1 MTEFNNLPLVRIDVE
16 YDRRKHGFGS
26 ASPRNYNTHATKIND
41 DVVELLNETK
51 KKEAK
56 GLNPELILKI
66 SYSNKIQADELRKCD
81 LEVIGEDSNNALILF
96 ASDKELTE
104 FRARLAQYQ
113 NGPKE
118 GNKHPSYNQ
127 VFANIESVS
136 TLTPQDRIGPKLSK
150 IEIKNN
156 DTYWVDIELWH
167 LGSRQLCYEKIEEV
181 RKIILTNQGRVTDNY
196 IGKSIVVLRA
206 NLTGELIK
214 ILLEDSIVR
223 LIDIPPKPYFNPKE
237 ISNLT
242 IDSFPEVIPPDPKST
257 GVCVIDSGVMQGHP
271 MIGPALGD
279 SVSFPSEIG
288 DPTDKEGHGT
298 KVSGIAL
305 YGDVLECINNGVF
318 KPQSKL
324 YSARV
329 TNEYNSFDDEK
340 LITTQMRD
348 AINYFYHEYGC
359 RIFNISLGDSEKPYV
374 EGKQTYWAAT
384 LDELIRE
391 LDIVI
396 IVSAGNYFY
405 DGEIEENVLSEY
417 PTFLF
422 GEKARIIDPA
432 SAALAITVGSYCA
445 YESGPTINLFR
456 QETRVDA
463 RVIGKENYPSPFTRT
478 GPGVQGSIK
487 PELCEYGGNLLFDG
501 LIGRITID
509 RALSVV
515 STSKELPNELF
526 TTDIGTSFAAPVVT
540 YKASKI
546 LNVFKGA
553 SANLVRA
560 ILVHSAE
567 YPKGIEDTFSKDE
580 LLKVY
585 GYGVAQIDKF
595 LTSNNQR
602 VTLFAE
608 ASIELDKFHIFE
620 VPIPKD
626 FNEVRGKR
634 FISVTLAYDPPTR
647 HTRFDYLGITMS
659 YRLIRGKSIDEVVNF
674 FKPKNQVDTEL
685 DESVPSAN
693 NCKLVPTPSVRE
705 KCTVQKS
712 TFTASNPLD
721 YGDTYYLVV
730 RCESKWATEEVGTQK
745 YALVVTL
752 EHTKKEVDLY
762 TEISQRVQ
770 ESISIRE
777 RLRVKKV
784 KVKI

>member
-16 YDRRKHGFGS
+16 YDRRKHGFGN
-26 ASPRNYNTHATKIND
+26 ASSRNYNTHATKINN

-51 KKEAK
+51 KNETK

-66 SYSNKIQADELRKCD
+66 SYANKIQADELRKCD

-127 VFANIESVS
+127 VFANIETVS

-167 LGSRQLCYEKIEEV
+167 LGSRQLCNEKIEEV

-206 NLTGELIK
+206 NLTGELVK

-223 LIDIPPKPYFNPKE
+223 LIDIPPKPYFNPRE

-242 IDSFPEVIPPDPKST
+242 IDSFPEVIPPDPEST
-257 GVCVIDSGVMQGHP
+257 GVCVIDSGVMEGHP

-279 SVSFPSEIG
+279 SVSFPTEIG
-288 DPTDKEGHGT
+288 EPTDKEGHGT
-298 KVSGIAL
+298 KVSGLAL
-305 YGDVLECINNGVF
+305 YGDVLKCINDGVF
-318 KPQSKL
+318 KPQARL
-324 YSARV
+324 FSARV

-391 LDIVI
+391 LDIVV

-417 PTFLF
+417 PTYLF
-422 GEKARIIDPA
+422 DEKARIIDPA

-445 YESGPTINLFR
+445 FESGPTVNLFR
-456 QETRVDA
+456 KETRVDA
-463 RVIGKENYPSPFTRT
+463 RVIGKENHPSPFTRT

-487 PELCEYGGNLLFDG
+487 PELCEYGGNLIFDG
-501 LIGRITID
+501 LIGRINVD

-526 TTDIGTSFAAPVVT
+526 TTDIGTSFAAPVST
-540 YKASKI
+540 YKASRI

-567 YPKGIEDTFSKDE
+567 YPKGIDDTFTEDE
-580 LLKVY
+580 LLKMY
-585 GYGVAQIDKF
+585 GYGVAQVERF

-608 ASIELDKFHIFE
+608 TTIELDKFHIFE

-634 FISVTLAYDPPTR
+634 FICATLAFDPPTR
-647 HTRFDYLGITMS
+647 HTRLDYLGITMS
-659 YRLIRGKSIDEVVNF
+659 YRLIRGKGIDEVVNF
-674 FKPKNQVDTEL
+674 FKPKNQVDTDL
-685 DESVPSAN
+685 DERVPSAN
-693 NCKLVPTPSVRE
+693 NCKLIPTPTVRE

-730 RCESKWATEEVGTQK
+730 RCESKWATEEVSPQK

-752 EHTKKEVDLY
+752 EHTKEEVDLY

-770 ESISIRE
+770 ESISLRE
-777 RLRVKKV
+777 RVRVKKV
-784 KVKI
+784 RVKI